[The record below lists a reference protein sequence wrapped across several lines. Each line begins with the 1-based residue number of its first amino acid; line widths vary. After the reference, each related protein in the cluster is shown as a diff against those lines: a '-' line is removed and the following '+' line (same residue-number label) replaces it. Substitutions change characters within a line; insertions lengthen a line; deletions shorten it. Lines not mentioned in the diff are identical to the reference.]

1 MIDRHTI
8 KRCSISQWVP
18 PSRPS
23 SCSSL
28 SAPLWFFDA
37 VDKEAMVLA
46 IPYGIRRALLKIMF
60 RPTLLWTMLLH
71 RAMPEQ
77 RRWYDRVDHR
87 VIIGAYFLRT
97 TTT

>member
-1 MIDRHTI
+1 MGAPVAPIFLFITFLKMILKILT
-8 KRCSISQWVP
+8 
-18 PSRPS
+18 
-23 SCSSL
+23 
-28 SAPLWFFDA
+28 APLWFFDA